1 MNYEL
6 KNLVTESFRMVTRN
20 VSLWKT
26 LDWVTI
32 GIYLLLIIAG
42 WISVCGASYDYGD
55 RDFLDVSTRAGKQ
68 FMWIICSFG
77 LGFVLLMLE
86 DRMYDM
92 FSYII
97 YISLIL
103 LLIVTIF
110 IAPETKGSRSWLVLG
125 PVNLQPAEFA
135 KFATALALAKFMN
148 AYSFHIKRWKCFLP
162 LAAFILLPMLL
173 IIAQKETGSA
183 LVYLAFFLVLYREGM
198 PGVVLFSGVCAVVYF
213 VVGIRFDQVF
223 IADTP
228 TPIGE
233 FSVLM
238 MILLFAGGMVWVYKK
253 KWAPTRNII
262 GGSLTVLL
270 LAYMVSEYIVPFNL
284 VWVEWGLSAVIAS
297 YLVYLSLS
305 ERQRAYLLIGVFS
318 LASIGFLYSSDY
330 VFDNILEPH
339 QQIRIKVVLG
349 MEEDLAGAGYNVN
362 QSKIAIGSGGLT
374 GKGFLNGTQ
383 TKLKYVP
390 EQDTDFIFCT
400 VGEEQ
405 GFVGSAI
412 VLLLFLALILR
423 LVTLSERQPST
434 FGRVYG
440 YSVISIFLFHL
451 FINVGM
457 VLGLTP
463 VIGIPLPFFS
473 YGGSSLWG
481 FTILLFIFLRI
492 DAGRS
497 RRL

>member
-1 MNYEL
+1 
-6 KNLVTESFRMVTRN
+6 MVTRN

-32 GIYLLLIIAG
+32 VIYLLLIVGG
-42 WISVCGASYDYGD
+42 WFSVCGASYDYGD
-55 RDFLDVSTRAGKQ
+55 RDFLDFSTRAGKQ

-92 FSYII
+92 FGYII
-97 YISLIL
+97 YIGMIL

-110 IAPETKGSRSWLVLG
+110 IAPDTKGSRSWLILG
-125 PVNLQPAEFA
+125 PVSLQPAEFA

-148 AYSFHIKRWKCFLP
+148 TYSFNIKRTKCFLP
-162 LAAFILLPMLL
+162 LVAFILLPMLL
-173 IIAQKETGSA
+173 IVAQKETGSA

-198 PGVVLFSGVCAVVYF
+198 PGVVLFSGVCAVLYF
-213 VVGIRFDQVF
+213 VVGIRFDEVF

-233 FSVLM
+233 FAVLL
-238 MILLFAGGMVWVYKK
+238 MIILFAGGMVWVYKK
-253 KWAPTRNII
+253 KWIPMRNII
-262 GGSLTVLL
+262 GGSAVILL
-270 LAYMVSEYIVPFNL
+270 LAYVISEYVVRFNL
-284 VWVEWGLSAVIAS
+284 VWVEWGLCAVIIG
-297 YLVYLSLS
+297 YLIYLSLS
-305 ERQRAYLLIGVFS
+305 ERQRTYVLVALFS

-330 VFDNILEPH
+330 VFNNILEPH

-405 GFVGSAI
+405 GFVGSAA

-423 LVTLSERQPST
+423 LIVVSERQPST

-440 YSVISIFLFHL
+440 YSVMSIFLFHL
-451 FINVGM
+451 FINIGM